1 MGQFSH
7 VQLLSC
13 VRLFATPWT
22 AARQA
27 SLSVTS
33 SQNLLKFMS
42 IEPVMPSNHLV
53 LCDSSPITVSHHI
66 WPACLRYNLF
76 RPAEWIFLPTPDPAL
91 SSPSWYSF
99 SLRQSSCLN
108 ALQGPSKGLH
118 LDSSCLPSSTQ
129 PLQKA
134 SPQTLSL
141 VPTAP
146 LFIHLFAQ
154 LFIQLSACHC
164 CSVTKSCLTLF
175 ATPWTAAH
183 QASRSSTLS
192 QSLLKFMSVESMM
205 LSNHLILC
213 LLICLTN
220 IYWGASRHHG

>member
-1 MGQFSH
+1 MIPHLSLYLIISDLLVSAIISSG
-7 VQLLSC
+7 LLSGSSS
-13 VRLFATPWT
+13 LFLTQ
-22 AARQA
+22 R
-27 SLSVTS
+27 
-33 SQNLLKFMS
+33 F
-42 IEPVMPSNHLV
+42 
-53 LCDSSPITVSHHI
+53 
-66 WPACLRYNLF
+66 PA
-76 RPAEWIFLPTPDPAL
+76 
-91 SSPSWYSF
+91 PSWYSF
-99 SLRQSSCLN
+99 SLHQSSCLN

-220 IYWGASRHHG
+220 IY